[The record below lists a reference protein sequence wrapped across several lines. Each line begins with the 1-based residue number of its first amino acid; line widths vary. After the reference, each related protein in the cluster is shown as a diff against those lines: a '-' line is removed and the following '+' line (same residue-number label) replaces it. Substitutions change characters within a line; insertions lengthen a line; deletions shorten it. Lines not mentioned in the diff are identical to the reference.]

1 MVKRCFSNSELKQKY
16 APLPRLNTILDYD
29 KIMVLDKGLIKEFD
43 SPNELL
49 KQPDTI
55 FYGMAKD
62 AKLV

>member
-1 MVKRCFSNSELKQKY
+1 MHSYVRD
-16 APLPRLNTILDYD
+16 RLNTILDYD